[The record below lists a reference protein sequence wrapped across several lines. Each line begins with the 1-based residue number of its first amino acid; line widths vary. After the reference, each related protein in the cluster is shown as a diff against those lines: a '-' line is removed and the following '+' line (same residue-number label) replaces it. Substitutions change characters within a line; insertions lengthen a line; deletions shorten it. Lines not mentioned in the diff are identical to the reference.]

1 MSILTKNKIIN
12 TNFFYLLIL
21 GLFSFFVNL
30 YYAKLGSFPID
41 TFLHYDSAYRI
52 LNDELP
58 VRDYWIVSGLAVDLI
73 QSFFFKIFGTNWF
86 AYSLH
91 ASFFNCIITIF
102 VYIFLTNIKISK
114 LKAFIFSISFSLLSY
129 TISGTPFVDLHATF
143 FLLIATLLII
153 NNLGRQKNYL
163 WFFITF
169 LIFLS
174 FFSKQVPV
182 TYAIL
187 VYSIVLLL
195 FFTKNRDFKKISII
209 FFSIIFHMILLIFV
223 LKINKIEFGNF
234 YIQYLDYPQSIGSS
248 RLNNFE
254 FAINSFFNKYKFII
268 IPLFLLIFLKLKKSK
283 IFSEESIGHLIFV
296 IFTII
301 LIFHQLMTKNQIFIY
316 FLIPIIFG
324 LLEQEIYT
332 SKYKYKKYISIFMI
346 LILAMIT
353 TKYHIRY
360 NENKKFHEL
369 TNIQLEKKIKAEKI
383 HKNLRGL
390 YWKNPHYEG
399 SPSDEVLI
407 LNKAQKIISNTKEHE
422 IMLISHYKFLDSIIK
437 KKMNYPSKTF
447 TMDGASI
454 PLTSN
459 KHYNYYKNFLKNKI
473 KKNNINKV
481 FFFKHEKIPFKII
494 TNYIE
499 KNCYNITEDE
509 IFYVFELKCFK

>member
-21 GLFSFFVNL
+21 GLFSFFINL
-30 YYAKLGSFPID
+30 HYANLGTFPID

-58 VRDYWIVSGLAVDLI
+58 IRDYWIVSGLVVDLI

-91 ASFFNCIITIF
+91 ASLFNCLITIF
-102 VYIFLTNIKISK
+102 VYFFLINIKLSK
-114 LKAFIFSISFSLLSY
+114 LKAFIFSISFAVLSY

-153 NNLGRQKNYL
+153 NNLGRQKNYFWVL
-163 WFFITF
+163 ITF

-174 FFSKQVPV
+174 FFSKQVPA
-182 TYAIL
+182 TYAVL
-187 VYSIVLLL
+187 VYSIVLL
-195 FFTKNRDFKKISII
+195 FFFIKNRDFKKIIII
-209 FFSIIFHMILLIFV
+209 FFSTIFLIILLTLI
-223 LKINKIEFGNF
+223 LKINKIQFENF

-254 FAINSFFNKYKFII
+254 FSINIFFNKYKFII
-268 IPLFLLIFLKLKKSK
+268 IPLFLLIFLRLKKSQ
-283 IFSEESIGHLIFV
+283 IFSEKNIGHLIFV
-296 IFTII
+296 IFTIV
-301 LIFHQLMTKNQIFIY
+301 LIFHQLMTRNQIFIY

-324 LLEQEIYT
+324 LLEQEINT
-332 SKYKYKKYISIFMI
+332 SKYKYKKYISFFMI
-346 LILAMIT
+346 LILAFIT
-353 TKYHIRY
+353 TKYHLRY

-369 TNIQLEKKIKAEKI
+369 TKLQLEKKIKAEKI

-399 SPSDEVLI
+399 SPLDEVSI
-407 LNKAQKIISNTKEHE
+407 LSKAQKIISSNKEHE
-422 IMLISHYKFLDSIIK
+422 IMLISHYKFLDSITK

-454 PLTSN
+454 PLISN
-459 KHYNYYKNFLKNKI
+459 IHYNYYKNFLKNKL

-481 FFFKHEKIPFKII
+481 FFFKHEKIPLKII
-494 TNYIE
+494 TNYME
-499 KNCYNITEDE
+499 KNCYDITEDE
-509 IFYVFELKCFK
+509 IFYVLELKCFK